1 MTKTFGFND
10 QLVVGSGGEQLFL
23 DNYPEPMSVSLDLRW
38 DFTRLSDGARVEL
51 KTDTYDPRRY
61 QNFFFE
67 RYSDTD
73 RKTPG
78 GPWRAKKDKIG
89 LFIYFFQQDLTYYEF
104 TDLKGLCAHVDAG
117 IEAESYR
124 EFKVKNKGWFS
135 SGYAVPRESVAQF
148 YTLKKLEVI

>member
-1 MTKTFGFND
+1 MSTFSFNE

-23 DNYPEPMSVSLDLRW
+23 DHYPDPMAVSLDLRW

-67 RYSDTD
+67 RYSDSE

-89 LFIYFFQQDLTYYEF
+89 LFIYFFEKTLDYYEF
-104 TDLKGLCAHVDAG
+104 VDLKGLTEHLDAG
-117 IEAESYR
+117 IKDERYR
-124 EFKVKNKGWFS
+124 EFKVKNKGWVS
-135 SGYAVPRESVAQF
+135 SGYAVPRDSVSEF
-148 YTLKKLEVI
+148 FTLKKLEIE